1 MKKYL
6 SAVAAMPNRVRRGNV
21 LQSIG
26 LVIEATCPGVFV
38 GELCQIHPI
47 QGDKTLLAEVVGFKQ
62 GKVLLMPYEKIRG
75 IGHGSLVEASGE
87 VAVARVGD
95 QLLGRVVDA
104 FGEPL
109 DGGGSLDL
117 NEHLPI
123 YRQPINPLARK
134 RIDTVVP
141 TGIKAI
147 DTFVTLGKGQRIGLF
162 AGSGVGK
169 STLLSSICKNL
180 EDQINVIALIGE
192 RGREV
197 EEFVNDTLGP
207 EGLKKSIVIA
217 ATAEQPPLVRAHAV
231 YSACAIAEYFSNKGV
246 NVLFTMDSI
255 TRFAMALR
263 EVGLA
268 IGEPPTSKGYTTSV
282 FAAIPDIVERCG
294 HFNDRGAITAIFTIL
309 VEGDDFND
317 PVVDALRAIL
327 DGHIVLTRELAERG
341 HYPAIDV
348 LKSTSRLFNRLNSND
363 HSNDHN
369 NDHGKDKVALIR
381 QGKAILAKYQDSRE
395 LIEMGA
401 FGQGAFGQEGST
413 QNQLVNHWQ
422 QLMDF
427 LSQGAGESVT
437 LDEAWQGL
445 RRIGLNQK
453 GLDHKGLGQKG
464 AQ

>member
-1 MKKYL
+1 MQAYL
-6 SAVAAMPNRVRRGNV
+6 DAIEKMPTRNRHGSV

-38 GELCQIHPI
+38 GELCRINPVEGH
-47 QGDKTLLAEVVGFKQ
+47 KKVLAEVVGFKQ
-62 GKVLLMPYEKIRG
+62 GKVLLMPYEKVRG
-75 IGHGSLVEASGE
+75 ITHGSLVEATGE
-87 VAVARVGD
+87 VAVARVD
-95 QLLGRVVDA
+95 EHLLGRVVDA

-109 DGGGSLDL
+109 DGLGKIRFTDQLS
-117 NEHLPI
+117 I
-123 YRQPINPLARK
+123 YREPINPLDRR

-147 DTFVTLGKGQRIGLF
+147 DTFVTMGKGQRIGLF

-169 STLLSSICKNL
+169 STLLSSICKNQ
-180 EDQINVIALIGE
+180 ENQVNVIALIGE

-197 EEFVNDTLGP
+197 EEFVHDTLGP
-207 EGLKKSIVIA
+207 EGLKKSVVIA

-231 YSACAIAEYFSNKGV
+231 YSACAIAEYFSNKGIDV
-246 NVLFTMDSI
+246 MFTMDSI

-268 IGEPPTSKGYTTSV
+268 IGEPPTTRGYTTSV

-294 HFNDRGAITAIFTIL
+294 NFNGRGAITAIFTIL

-348 LKSTSRLFNRLNSND
+348 LKSTSRLFNRLN
-363 HSNDHN
+363 
-369 NDHGKDKVALIR
+369 DKEKTTLIR
-381 QGKAILAKYQDSRE
+381 RSKEVLAKYEDSRE
-395 LIEMGA
+395 LIEIGA
-401 FGQGAFGQEGST
+401 FAKDNQAQA
-413 QNQLVNHWQ
+413 QLVERWQ
-422 QLMDF
+422 KIMDF
-427 LSQGAGESVT
+427 LWQEANDAVA
-437 LDEAWQGL
+437 LDTAWQG
-445 RRIGLNQK
+445 ISDIWHSEVGNY
-453 GLDHKGLGQKG
+453 
-464 AQ
+464 A